1 MAKKTTGSR
10 LQLGEPLASDLADFC
25 EAHYG
30 APEIRII
37 REALRLFIDA
47 QLAAEPKTR
56 KRFQAARDMR
66 LAQSGG
72 NVVVL
77 PKKTNGDPK

>member
-1 MAKKTTGSR
+1 MARKTTGSR

-37 REALRLFIDA
+37 REALRQFIDA
-47 QLAAEPKTR
+47 RLAVEPEVAKRFAAARAVRVGGAGATNVVAMPKTR
-56 KRFQAARDMR
+56 
-66 LAQSGG
+66 
-72 NVVVL
+72 
-77 PKKTNGDPK
+77 

>member
-10 LQLGEPLASDLADFC
+10 LQLGEPLATDLTDFC

-37 REALRLFIDA
+37 REALRTFID
-47 QLAAEPKTR
+47 QRLAAEPEVAR
-56 KRFQAARDMR
+56 RFEESRRRR
-66 LAQSGG
+66 LGAIEAG
-72 NVVVL
+72 NVVAL
-77 PKKTNGDPK
+77 SKGK

>member
-37 REALRLFIDA
+37 REALRQFIDTR
-47 QLAAEPKTR
+47 LGAEPEVARRFEEARR
-56 KRFQAARDMR
+56 KRIGA
-66 LAQSGG
+66 LESG
-72 NVVVL
+72 NVVAL
-77 PKKTNGDPK
+77 PRGR